1 MNTYTISQKT
11 KNKHLNL
18 SHYEFIVNS
27 LIKFNASHPSSKR
40 CIGKTQFL
48 KDLASTVGTSLSNL
62 YSITVMDSNLNQFA
76 ELSALAAYS
85 KRSKKHLVPNNS
97 KLNKAHDFIKLVET
111 EMKSNKLSSVD
122 ETIHYLRLHE
132 KDKIKNMET
141 ICTKTFYN
149 YIHQRK
155 VPIKPI
161 DLPRMT
167 RRKVK
172 KNWKTYI
179 PKMQKGTSITKRSA
193 YIESREEFG
202 HWEGDLITGPRDG
215 KNEAYLTL
223 NERKTRFYYMLSIS
237 SKSSKKVFMQINKHN
252 KFYGNQFKDI
262 FKSITFDN
270 GSGFSR

>member
-1 MNTYTISQKT
+1 MNTYTISQKS

-62 YSITVMDSNLNQFA
+62 YSIINDASITVMDSNLNQFI
-76 ELSALAAYS
+76 ELSALAAYN
-85 KRSKKHLVPNNS
+85 KRSKKRLVPNNS

-122 ETIHYLRLHE
+122 ETIHYLCLHE

-141 ICTKTFYN
+141 VCTKTFYN

-155 VPIKPI
+155 VSIKPI

-179 PKMQKGTSITKRSA
+179 PKTQKGTSITKRPSH
-193 YIESREEFG
+193 IESREEFG
-202 HWEGDLITGPRDG
+202 HWE
-215 KNEAYLTL
+215 A
-223 NERKTRFYYMLSIS
+223 
-237 SKSSKKVFMQINKHN
+237 
-252 KFYGNQFKDI
+252 
-262 FKSITFDN
+262 
-270 GSGFSR
+270 

>member
-1 MNTYTISQKT
+1 
-11 KNKHLNL
+11 
-18 SHYEFIVNS
+18 
-27 LIKFNASHPSSKR
+27 
-40 CIGKTQFL
+40 
-48 KDLASTVGTSLSNL
+48 
-62 YSITVMDSNLNQFA
+62 MDSNLNQFA

-97 KLNKAHDFIKLVET
+97 KINKAHDFIKLVET

-122 ETIHYLRLHE
+122 ETIHYLCLHE

-141 ICTKTFYN
+141 VCTKTFYN
-149 YIHQRK
+149 YIHQ
-155 VPIKPI
+155 
-161 DLPRMT
+161 
-167 RRKVK
+167 RKVK

-179 PKMQKGTSITKRSA
+179 PKMQKGTSITKRPA
-193 YIESREEFG
+193 YIEPREELG
-202 HWEGDLITGPRDG
+202 HWEDDLITGPRDG
-215 KNEAYLTL
+215 KNGAYLTL

-237 SKSSKKVFMQINKHN
+237 SKSSKKVFMQINKLN